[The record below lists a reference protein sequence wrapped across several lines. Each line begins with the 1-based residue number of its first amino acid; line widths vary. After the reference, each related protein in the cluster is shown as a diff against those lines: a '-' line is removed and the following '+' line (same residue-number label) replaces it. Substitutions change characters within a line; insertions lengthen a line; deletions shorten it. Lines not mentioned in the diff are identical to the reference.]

1 MFINAMAS
9 FIITVLS
16 VDDDDDDG
24 ILSVS
29 DEISSF
35 GFHYDDD
42 DDVKRH
48 QKINNAVMTIWPSPL
63 MTPPLVL
70 DPLAVIFLD
79 NCLYITHPGFKATHR
94 VSHLNIVLKEIGVSG
109 QGELVSKC
117 IRDWP
122 STIIVVR
129 LFG

>member
-63 MTPPLVL
+63 MTPPLGVR
-70 DPLAVIFLD
+70 PQAKSRAASSQIGTSP
-79 NCLYITHPGFKATHR
+79 CLRSQHTQEAIPEEG
-94 VSHLNIVLKEIGVSG
+94 G
-109 QGELVSKC
+109 
-117 IRDWP
+117 
-122 STIIVVR
+122 
-129 LFG
+129 